1 MKEKN
6 RYEEEE
12 PRSRKRKVFDVEKIW
27 NEKKA
32 FRDEELKLREKELEL
47 RGRELSLQEKRA
59 QQAED
64 MNCVQME
71 MMQKQMQQMADLI
84 TLMNS
89 KK

>member
-1 MKEKN
+1 M
-6 RYEEEE
+6 
-12 PRSRKRKVFDVEKIW
+12 
-27 NEKKA
+27 
-32 FRDEELKLREKELEL
+32 
-47 RGRELSLQEKRA
+47 

-84 TLMNS
+84 TLLNS